1 MSPAAIILAA
11 VSIVEAGI
19 ICWLLYTLNRILEC
33 VDNNTALDPIDI
45 EEDFYDD

>member
-1 MSPAAIILAA
+1 MTSVEIILAT
-11 VSIVEAGI
+11 VSLAEAGI